1 MRRIPLF
8 AWGILVSFEKC
19 KTFFTAFFGSLT
31 AGILTSLAVCGFV
44 LFMKSWEAQTHRGAA
59 IGEMAAHPRRIK

>member
-8 AWGILVSFEKC
+8 VWGILVRFERC
-19 KTFFTAFFGSLT
+19 KTFFTAFFGPLT
-31 AGILTSLAVCGFV
+31 AGILTCLAVRGFV